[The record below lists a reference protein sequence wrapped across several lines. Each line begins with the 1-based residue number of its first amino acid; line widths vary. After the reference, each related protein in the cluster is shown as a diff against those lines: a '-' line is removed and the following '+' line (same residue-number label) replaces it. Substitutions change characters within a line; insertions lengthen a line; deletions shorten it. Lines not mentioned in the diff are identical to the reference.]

1 MRGYIMNINSKH
13 EIEIISRNFRKAIEN
28 ACKDDKLNEYP
39 FNKFPKDCCDNA
51 SILLG
56 RYLLEKGYECNIIRG
71 VYFENHYEEDRQYSI
86 NNYHVWL
93 DVDGFYVDIT
103 ADQFL
108 RNPVFYKYK
117 KYLTPCFV
125 GLSNEFFEF
134 FRIKDDDV
142 YFEKYL
148 SFFENDSR
156 LEKYYDVICSYM

>member
-1 MRGYIMNINSKH
+1 MFINRKRK
-13 EIEIISRNFRKAIEN
+13 IEIISHNFRKAIEN
-28 ACKDDKLNEYP
+28 ACNDDKLNEYP
-39 FNKFPKDCCDNA
+39 FNKFPNDCCDDA

-108 RNPVFYKYK
+108 RNPVFYK
-117 KYLTPCFV
+117 
-125 GLSNEFFEF
+125 
-134 FRIKDDDV
+134 
-142 YFEKYL
+142 
-148 SFFENDSR
+148 
-156 LEKYYDVICSYM
+156 